1 MFQSGDRRTPLIQK
15 NVVANEYFLVSD
27 VSDSEMVLPPAS
39 EAALNY
45 SLPTLDHQRS
55 TPDRASPALE
65 PEPALSSTETLL
77 RNIQGLLRVAA
88 DNARRQESQISREKG
103 TTSHTVY
110 LLGLAQ
116 YYLYLAATHT
126 R

>member
-1 MFQSGDRRTPLIQK
+1 MP
-15 NVVANEYFLVSD
+15 
-27 VSDSEMVLPPAS
+27 LPPAS
-39 EAALNY
+39 EGALNY
-45 SLPTLDHQRS
+45 SLPTLDHHRS
-55 TPDRASPALE
+55 TTPDRASPVLE
-65 PEPALSSTETLL
+65 PEPALNSTETLL